1 MRIAIGNDHRG
12 LQLKQKLVPL
22 LKQWG
27 HEVMDEGVQSADSAD
42 YPDYAGRVAQSVA
55 SGESERGILVCGSG
69 IGMAIA
75 ANKFPG
81 VRATI
86 VADEKMA
93 EMCRRH
99 NNVNVLCLG
108 EAQEAGGL
116 AERMVKTWLETP
128 FDGGHHA
135 RRLEK
140 ITAFE
145 SCSSK

>member
-12 LQLKQKLVPL
+12 LALKQKLIPL
-22 LKQWG
+22 LKELG
-27 HEVMDEGVQSADSAD
+27 HEVVDEGVQSADSAD

-55 SGESERGILVCGSG
+55 SGDTERGILVCGSG

-108 EAQEAGGL
+108 EAQEAGGV
-116 AERMVKTWLETP
+116 AERMVKTWLATP
-128 FDGGHHA
+128 FDGGRHA

-140 ITAFE
+140 ISALE
-145 SCSSK
+145 SKRTC

>member
-12 LQLKQKLVPL
+12 FALKQKLVPL
-22 LKQWG
+22 LQNLG
-27 HEVMDEGVQSADSAD
+27 HEVLDVGEQSAESSD
-42 YPDYAGRVAQSVA
+42 YPDSAGRVARLVS
-55 SGESERGILVCGSG
+55 SGDAQYGILACGSG
-69 IGMAIA
+69 VGMAIA
-75 ANKFPG
+75 ANKFPH

-86 VADEKMA
+86 AFDEKMA

-128 FDGGHHA
+128 FEGGRHA
-135 RRLEK
+135 RRLDK
-140 ITAFE
+140 IAATE
-145 SCSSK
+145 SGRTC

>member
-12 LQLKQKLVPL
+12 LALKQKLVPL
-22 LKQWG
+22 LKEMG
-27 HEVMDEGVQSADSAD
+27 HEVIDEGEQSTQSAD
-42 YPDYAGRVAQSVA
+42 YPDSAKRVAQHVSA
-55 SGESERGILVCGSG
+55 GDCESGILVCGSG
-69 IGMAIA
+69 VGMAIA

-86 VADEKMA
+86 VGDEKMA

-116 AERMVKTWLETP
+116 AERLVKVWLETP
-128 FDGGHHA
+128 FEGGRHA

-140 ITAFE
+140 ITALE
-145 SCSSK
+145 TGGTC

>member
-12 LQLKQKLVPL
+12 FALKRKLVPML
-22 LKQWG
+22 QGLG
-27 HEVMDEGVQSADSAD
+27 YEVIDEGEQSTESAD
-42 YPDYAGRVAQSVA
+42 YPDSAGRVASRVS
-55 SGESERGILVCGSG
+55 SGDCELGILACGSG
-69 IGMAIA
+69 IGMAIT
-75 ANKFPG
+75 ANKFPH

-86 VADEKMA
+86 VFDEKMA

-116 AERMVKTWLETP
+116 AERMVKTWLDTP
-128 FDGGHHA
+128 FDGGRHA

-140 ITAFE
+140 IAAIE
-145 SCSSK
+145 SGRTC